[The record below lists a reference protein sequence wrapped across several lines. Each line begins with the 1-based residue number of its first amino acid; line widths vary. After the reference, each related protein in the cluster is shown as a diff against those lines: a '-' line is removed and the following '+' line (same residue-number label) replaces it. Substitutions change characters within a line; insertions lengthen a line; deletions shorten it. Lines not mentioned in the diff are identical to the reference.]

1 MGAINTS
8 RSNIKN
14 TSSIP
19 GGGLVVVEVSTDLQ
33 EENGQVVTQGVI
45 DIKVNG
51 KSVVKQEFRV
61 EGKRT

>member
-1 MGAINTS
+1 MGAINTT

-19 GGGLVVVEVSTDLQ
+19 GGGLIVVEVNTEFK
-33 EENGQVVTQGVI
+33 EENGQITTQGVV

-51 KSVVKQEFRV
+51 KSIVKQEFRT